1 MVSKIPCKL
10 YVLFVSLVISV
21 MVHAETPVYEL
32 RIKDHLFL
40 PSKLEIPPN
49 IKVKLI
55 IINDDQTP
63 EEFESYELNREK
75 VIMGGRKGIVF
86 IGPLQPGVYP
96 FFGEFNPATAQGQ
109 VEVK

>member
-10 YVLFVSLVISV
+10 YVLFVSLVI
-21 MVHAETPVYEL
+21 
-32 RIKDHLFL
+32 R
-40 PSKLEIPPN
+40 
-49 IKVKLI
+49 
-55 IINDDQTP
+55 
-63 EEFESYELNREK
+63 
-75 VIMGGRKGIVF
+75 RKGIVF